1 MTWYVIKWDGQTYT
15 ENLSGADEKV
25 LTGLGIHGYATE
37 ALAQAHPQTMNDIQ
51 AAAGGANVL
60 AGVTAGTTDQP
71 GAIATGAGA
80 TASTAA
86 NAIPGL
92 SDFFTALTDSNTWI
106 RAAKVIV
113 GGVLLIVGLVHIT
126 GADNALASAA
136 RKVPLPV

>member
-60 AGVTAGTTDQP
+60 
-71 GAIATGAGA
+71 
-80 TASTAA
+80 S
-86 NAIPGL
+86 
-92 SDFFTALTDSNTWI
+92 
-106 RAAKVIV
+106 RRH
-113 GGVLLIVGLVHIT
+113 GGHYRPARRHRDRRGGYREHGGERHSRPVGLLYRAH
-126 GADNALASAA
+126 G
-136 RKVPLPV
+136 